1 MIDENS
7 GKYLFRKLLG
17 YLEVLDFDSIAEL
30 LAPDA
35 EIQFPF
41 GADSA
46 PRIGRD
52 RIVDY
57 LRVEMGGFVKSM
69 KYDVERE
76 FECADPAWTIAE
88 YSSVGVLTSGVCY
101 ENRYVGLLQ
110 ARNGKVAIF
119 REYFNPVRTAEAAGA
134 GASSA
139 SSTQSV

>member
-1 MIDENS
+1 MIGQDGSKN
-7 GKYLFRKLLG
+7 LFRKLLG
-17 YLEVLDFDSIAEL
+17 YFEVGDFDSIEGL

-35 EIQFPF
+35 EFQFPF

-46 PRIGRD
+46 PLVGRD
-52 RIVDY
+52 RIVEY
-57 LRVEMGGFVKSM
+57 LRVEMAGFVKSM
-69 KYDVERE
+69 KFDVERE

-88 YSSVGVLTSGVCY
+88 YSSVGVLRSGGRY

-119 REYFNPVRTAEAAGA
+119 REYFNPVRIAEAAGT

-139 SSTQSV
+139 SSTRSE